1 MGQLNNQYVFK
12 YSQLYKSWNKG
23 KSSPIVKFHAH
34 EKDPR
39 LCVVKCIDEYLLRS
53 NSWRSGGKT
62 KLLLSSI
69 CPHKKITSS
78 TVSKWIKDILVLPG
92 VIKFWDFSAHS
103 TRSAATS
110 KTDFFGLIFFVGF
123 LVKWIYMLQNV
134 FQKDI
139 VSNEKNILGKSFWL

>member
-1 MGQLNNQYVFK
+1 MFSNIANYIKVGIKESPL
-12 YSQLYKSWNKG
+12 LSW
-23 KSSPIVKFHAH
+23 SFMRMRRIQ
-34 EKDPR
+34 D
-39 LCVVKCIDEYLLRS
+39 CVVKCIDEYLLRS
-53 NSWRSGGKT
+53 NSWRSEGKT

-69 CPHKKITSS
+69 CPHKEITSS

>member
-12 YSQLYKSWNKG
+12 YSQLYKGWNKG

-78 TVSKWIKDILVLPG
+78 TVSKWIKDILVLLGSINSEILVP
-92 VIKFWDFSAHS
+92 IQPAP
-103 TRSAATS
+103 RQ
-110 KTDFFGLIFFVGF
+110 LQRQIF
-123 LVKWIYMLQNV
+123 L
-134 FQKDI
+134 D
-139 VSNEKNILGKSFWL
+139 